1 MTEADIKGLLSALGL
16 CVKAGKTVFGT
27 PMVCEAL
34 RRGGKNA
41 PVLVLEASDT
51 SSGTH
56 KRLCDK
62 CSFYGVKHIRLECTG
77 EQLAH
82 AVGKS
87 ATLAA
92 LAVTDAGMCSLIER
106 YI

>member
-1 MTEADIKGLLSALGL
+1 MTEANQKGLLSALGL

-51 SSGTH
+51 SDGTH
-56 KRLCDK
+56 KRLCNK
-62 CSFYGVKHIRLECTG
+62 CSFYGVRHQRLECTG

-82 AVGKS
+82 AIGKS
-87 ATLAA
+87 ATVAA
-92 LAVTDAGMCSLIER
+92 VAVTDEGMRKLIER
-106 YI
+106 YL

>member
-1 MTEADIKGLLSALGL
+1 MTEADQRGLLNAIGL

-34 RRGGKNA
+34 KRGGRNA
-41 PVLVLEASDT
+41 PVLVLEAVDT
-51 SSGTH
+51 SDGTH

-62 CSFYGVKHIRLECTG
+62 CSFYGVKHLRLECTG

-82 AVGKS
+82 AIGKS
-87 ATLAA
+87 ASVAA
-92 LAVTDAGMCSLIER
+92 VAVTDAGMCKLIER
-106 YI
+106 YF